1 MYGGKTLKV
10 YALCKFTWKASV
22 PDLYSAVKG
31 KMQYVNKV
39 QKKVQVVIDIEA
51 KQSGIMEEKQRAI
64 KPKKIEQFI
73 PDTGI
78 AMWQMDLEFLQQH
91 MACIKENVL

>member
-10 YALCKFTWKASV
+10 YASCKFTWKASV

-78 AMWQMDLEFLQQH
+78 AM
-91 MACIKENVL
+91 